1 MYYYA
6 NIYGLG
12 NICEH
17 VFGIDTPAFHELR
30 LWAHSSALQAIQ
42 DEVRQVL
49 QQQKRPHDTLIRS
62 IVLLAANKLQ
72 HLEHEDGLQML
83 IEKRGGVST
92 RAIQRSLSCTRQNL
106 NLRVSL
112 TLAAATSLY
121 RPYCKDLRA
130 TQSHISRAFR
140 ASYLTAETSLR
151 PRLR

>member
-1 MYYYA
+1 MVALFEAWPRLVKLYLRRPNTDSQWYQTMLANPMYYYA

-92 RAIQRSLSCTRQNL
+92 LSNPE
-106 NLRVSL
+106 VII
-112 TLAAATSLY
+112 LY
-121 RPYCKDLRA
+121 
-130 TQSHISRAFR
+130 
-140 ASYLTAETSLR
+140 ETE
-151 PRLR
+151 P